1 MLPPS
6 GRKFSDPEAAPC
18 LLWSVRR
25 FPEVWSEQAGRI
37 LYPKVLEQ
45 LAERVLS
52 IYNSNWFDTLSEE
65 YVDLYESKLGIA
77 KNPSK
82 TLAERRAAIEARWK
96 SSGKITLEMLQA
108 VADSIAPGST
118 EVTFQDG
125 VIEVNREGQLP
136 GDAIMDA
143 IEELKPAHLPVQQ
156 SATLRTDLAVALHGG
171 VLIMYGE
178 ISDDT

>member
-1 MLPPS
+1 MTKEYILEQLH
-6 GRKFSDPEAAPC
+6 RLYRSDPWLNA
-18 LLWSVRR
+18 LLS
-25 FPEVWSEQAGRI
+25 AGT
-37 LYPKVLEQ
+37 VTMEQ

-96 SSGKITLEMLQA
+96 SSGKVTLEMLQA
-108 VADSIAPGST
+108 VADSVAPGST
-118 EVTFQDG
+118 EVTFRDG

-136 GDAIMDA
+136 GDAIVDA

-156 SATLRTDLAVALHGG
+156 SATLGLDRAEALHGG
-171 VLIMYGE
+171 VLIIMYGE
-178 ISDDT
+178 VIS